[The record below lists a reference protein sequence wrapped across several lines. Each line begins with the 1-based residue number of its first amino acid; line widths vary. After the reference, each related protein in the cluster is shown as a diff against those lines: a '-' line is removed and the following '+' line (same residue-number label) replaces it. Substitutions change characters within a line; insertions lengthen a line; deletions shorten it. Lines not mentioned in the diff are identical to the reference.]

1 MLLANRDKIIQLAS
15 KIVELY
21 NVEDL
26 EATIKAIQYLE
37 KVEINGVI
45 QEEEYNKLLKIIVGS
60 WVNAK
65 ESYKSFYRLY

>member
-37 KVEINGVI
+37 KVEVNGVI
-45 QEEEYNKLLKIIVGS
+45 QEEEYNKLLK
-60 WVNAK
+60 K
-65 ESYKSFYRLY
+65 L

>member
-1 MLLANRDKIIQLAS
+1 MLLANKNKIIQLAS

-37 KVEINGVI
+37 KLEVNGVV
-45 QEEEYNKLLKIIVGS
+45 QEEEYNKLLKLIE
-60 WVNAK
+60 K
-65 ESYKSFYRLY
+65 

>member
-1 MLLANRDKIIQLAS
+1 MLLANKDKIIQLAS

-37 KVEINGVI
+37 EIEVNGFI
-45 QEEEYNKLLKIIVGS
+45 QEDEYNELLSLIKNEERELVI
-60 WVNAK
+60 WK
-65 ESYKSFYRLY
+65 RE

>member
-1 MLLANRDKIIQLAS
+1 MLLANKDKIIQLAS

-37 KVEINGVI
+37 KVEVNGVI
-45 QEEEYNKLLKIIVGS
+45 QEEEYNKLLSLIKNEERELTI
-60 WVNAK
+60 WK
-65 ESYKSFYRLY
+65 RE

>member
-15 KIVELY
+15 KIVERY
-21 NVEDL
+21 NVGDL

-60 WVNAK
+60 
-65 ESYKSFYRLY
+65 

>member
-1 MLLANRDKIIQLAS
+1 MLLANKDKIIQLAS

-37 KVEINGVI
+37 EIEVNGFI
-45 QEEEYNKLLKIIVGS
+45 QEDEYNELLSLIKNEERELMI
-60 WVNAK
+60 WK
-65 ESYKSFYRLY
+65 RE

>member
-45 QEEEYNKLLKIIVGS
+45 QEEEYSKLLKIIVGS
-60 WVNAK
+60 
-65 ESYKSFYRLY
+65 

>member
-1 MLLANRDKIIQLAS
+1 MIIMLLANKDKIIQLAS

-37 KVEINGVI
+37 KVEVNGVI
-45 QEEEYNKLLKIIVGS
+45 QEEEYNKLLSLIKNEERELTI
-60 WVNAK
+60 WK
-65 ESYKSFYRLY
+65 RE

>member
-1 MLLANRDKIIQLAS
+1 MLLANKDKIIQLAS

-37 KVEINGVI
+37 KLEVNGVI
-45 QEEEYNKLLKIIVGS
+45 QEEEYNKLLKLIE
-60 WVNAK
+60 K
-65 ESYKSFYRLY
+65 

>member
-1 MLLANRDKIIQLAS
+1 MLLSNIDKIIQLAS

-60 WVNAK
+60 
-65 ESYKSFYRLY
+65 

>member
-15 KIVELY
+15 KIIELY

-37 KVEINGVI
+37 KVEVNGVI

-60 WVNAK
+60 
-65 ESYKSFYRLY
+65 

>member
-60 WVNAK
+60 
-65 ESYKSFYRLY
+65 

>member
-1 MLLANRDKIIQLAS
+1 MLLANKDKIIQLAS

-60 WVNAK
+60 
-65 ESYKSFYRLY
+65 

>member
-37 KVEINGVI
+37 KIEVNGVV
-45 QEEEYNKLLKIIVGS
+45 QEEGYNKLLKLIE
-60 WVNAK
+60 K
-65 ESYKSFYRLY
+65 

>member
-21 NVEDL
+21 NVGDL

-37 KVEINGVI
+37 KMEVNGVI

-60 WVNAK
+60 
-65 ESYKSFYRLY
+65 

>member
-1 MLLANRDKIIQLAS
+1 MLLANKDKIIQLAS

-37 KVEINGVI
+37 KVEVNGVI
-45 QEEEYNKLLKIIVGS
+45 QEEEYNKLLKKIMGS
-60 WVNAK
+60 
-65 ESYKSFYRLY
+65 